1 MYSHLLEEEQSRSG
15 DRNKSTPS
23 IISTNSSQ
31 LKSDSGFSPIE
42 QNIFSTHEKEF
53 LSVLE
58 QLQNANVSNNIDSTT
73 RHPTA
78 CTPGENTV
86 PLESAQNINTS
97 FAYPRYGATS
107 EGLLEGYFCSY
118 TVFNLS
124 RKDLTDTEI
133 RILEKGL
140 DFAPIQNKINEPE
153 LRTDFKDFCRRMRAR
168 WHFRNEPTPEFSETP
183 VLLLKSTWKPP
194 MGHPNV
200 DVFLSQIEQEIF
212 KEVQSPLG
220 YSNLSKEEWKAVR
233 SLANDRNIVIKKAD
247 KWSCV
252 VIWDRRDYIMEA
264 EKQITDK
271 AVFRDVNFDKYLIPN
286 LTSKSNRLFGSLKQ
300 RQLIT

>member
-1 MYSHLLEEEQSRSG
+1 MEKIDLKKMYSHLLEEEQSRSG

-107 EGLLEGYFCSY
+107 
-118 TVFNLS
+118 
-124 RKDLTDTEI
+124 
-133 RILEKGL
+133 
-140 DFAPIQNKINEPE
+140 
-153 LRTDFKDFCRRMRAR
+153 
-168 WHFRNEPTPEFSETP
+168 
-183 VLLLKSTWKPP
+183 
-194 MGHPNV
+194 
-200 DVFLSQIEQEIF
+200 
-212 KEVQSPLG
+212 
-220 YSNLSKEEWKAVR
+220 
-233 SLANDRNIVIKKAD
+233 
-247 KWSCV
+247 
-252 VIWDRRDYIMEA
+252 
-264 EKQITDK
+264 
-271 AVFRDVNFDKYLIPN
+271 
-286 LTSKSNRLFGSLKQ
+286 
-300 RQLIT
+300 